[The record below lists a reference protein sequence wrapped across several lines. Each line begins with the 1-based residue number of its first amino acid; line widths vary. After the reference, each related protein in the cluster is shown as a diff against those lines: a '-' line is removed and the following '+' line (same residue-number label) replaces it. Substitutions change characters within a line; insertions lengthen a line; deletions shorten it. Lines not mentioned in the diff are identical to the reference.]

1 MTLILA
7 VAMERPRARTPW
19 LAASVFTFVGLLRMR
34 LAQPGP
40 SAFSRERMDSVLAMC
55 TAALLVGTVLAQR
68 GLQPDPPVACDSCV
82 AWNGP
87 QLPFKVFGNTF
98 FVGTA
103 GLSSVLITSPGGLVL
118 LDGALPQSAPEIDAH
133 IRALGFRTEDVRL
146 ILVSHV
152 HFDHVGGIHALQALS
167 GARVVASAS
176 ASQAL
181 ARGNLLP
188 DDPQFGLGLTS
199 TRFPAVDGAASVKD
213 GETVRVGTLAVT
225 AHLTPGHTPG
235 STTWTWNSCEGARCV
250 NVVYADS
257 LNAVS
262 ADGFRFTGDATHGS
276 IEASFRK
283 SISIVERLPCEILI
297 TVHPE
302 FSQVFEKLAQR
313 IQHPETN
320 PFVNAGACRAYAASA
335 RATLDGRV
343 MAERSGKA
351 R

>member
-1 MTLILA
+1 M
-7 VAMERPRARTPW
+7 
-19 LAASVFTFVGLLRMR
+19 
-34 LAQPGP
+34 
-40 SAFSRERMDSVLAMC
+40 
-55 TAALLVGTVLAQR
+55 AALMVGMVHAQR
-68 GLQPDPPVACDSCV
+68 GLQPDLPIVCDACV
-82 AWNGP
+82 GWNGP
-87 QLPFKVFGNTF
+87 QLPFKVFGNTY

-103 GLSSVLITSPGGLVL
+103 GLSSVLITSPSGLIL
-118 LDGALPQSAPEIDAH
+118 LDGDLPQSALEIDAH
-133 IRALGFRTEDVRL
+133 IRALGFRTADIHL

-152 HFDHVGGIHALQALS
+152 HFDHVGGVHALQALT
-167 GARVVASAS
+167 GARVVASAA

-188 DDPQFGLGLTS
+188 DDPQFGLGPAS
-199 TRFPAVDGAASVKD
+199 TRFPAVAGVTSVKD

-235 STTWTWNSCEGARCV
+235 STTWTWNSCEGSHCF

-257 LNAVS
+257 LSAVS

-283 SISIVERLPCEILI
+283 SISIVEHLPCNVLI

-302 FSQVFEKLAQR
+302 FSEIFEKLAQR
-313 IQHPETN
+313 TQHPDTN
-320 PFVNAGACRAYAASA
+320 PFVDAGACRVYAASA
-335 RATLDGRV
+335 RTALDQRV
-343 MAERSGKA
+343 MSERSGKG

>member
-1 MTLILA
+1 M
-7 VAMERPRARTPW
+7 
-19 LAASVFTFVGLLRMR
+19 
-34 LAQPGP
+34 
-40 SAFSRERMDSVLAMC
+40 
-55 TAALLVGTVLAQR
+55 
-68 GLQPDPPVACDSCV
+68 
-82 AWNGP
+82 
-87 QLPFKVFGNTF
+87 PFRVFGNTY

-103 GLSSVLITSPGGLVL
+103 GLSSVLIISPGGLIL
-118 LDGALPQSAPEIDAH
+118 LDGDLPQSAPEIDAH
-133 IRALGFRTEDVRL
+133 IRALGFRTADIRL

-152 HFDHVGGIHALQALS
+152 HFDHVGGVHALEALTGS
-167 GARVVASAS
+167 RVVASAP

-188 DDPQFGLGLTS
+188 DDPQFGLGPAS
-199 TRFPAVDGAASVKD
+199 TMFPAVAEVMSVKD

-235 STTWTWNSCEGARCV
+235 STTWTWNSCEGPRCL

-276 IEASFRK
+276 IEVSFRK
-283 SISIVERLPCEILI
+283 SISIVEHLPCDVLI

-302 FSQVFEKLAQR
+302 FSQIFEKLAQR
-313 IQHPETN
+313 TQRPDTN
-320 PFVNAGACRAYAASA
+320 PFVDAGACRAYATSA
-335 RATLDGRV
+335 RATLDQRV
-343 MAERSGKA
+343 LSERSGQG